1 MRTYGN
7 RTIKISKFDLIEKI
21 KENQKEHRKDYL
33 KALEGFKL
41 EALKQLADLTRR
53 VGTGDIDD
61 IILQL
66 TKPINNSENYDKI
79 LEMFEWEVD
88 TIVELSQDEFKEYV
102 QDEGDESANIKF
114 MNSAYLTTS

>member
-21 KENQKEHRKDYL
+21 KQNQKEHISEYL
-33 KALEGFKL
+33 NAVEGFKK
-41 EALKQLADLTRR
+41 EATKQLEDLTRR

-114 MNSAYLTTS
+114 INSAYLTTS